1 MTQQQKESVRWW
13 INLLGPVLTVL
24 ILGGTMAVGFGA
36 QGQKLDDAVSRIDK
50 LYDVLIYPHAQK
62 GS

>member
-1 MTQQQKESVRWW
+1 MRWW